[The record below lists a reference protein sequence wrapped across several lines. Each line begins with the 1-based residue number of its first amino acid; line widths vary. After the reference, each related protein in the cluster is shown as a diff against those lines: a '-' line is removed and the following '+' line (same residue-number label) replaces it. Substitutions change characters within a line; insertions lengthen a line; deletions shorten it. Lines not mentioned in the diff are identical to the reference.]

1 MLTVRWQCICG
12 RTVKLSCMKKI
23 PVTVISLVLLQGI
36 IYAQETKSAVAK
48 DAITTVA
55 SRDTTAPIPIS
66 SMILISQMD
75 QTKNYRWDNGQ
86 TATPTGRQAGDPSAV
101 YARVLGDSA
110 VVVYDW
116 REKIKSLQ
124 RSSAKK

>member
-1 MLTVRWQCICG
+1 
-12 RTVKLSCMKKI
+12 MKRI

-55 SRDTTAPIPIS
+55 SRDTIAPIPIS

-101 YARVLGDSA
+101 YARVVGDSA
-110 VVVYDW
+110 IVVYDW

-124 RSSAKK
+124 RLSAKK

>member
-1 MLTVRWQCICG
+1 
-12 RTVKLSCMKKI
+12 MKTI

-48 DAITTVA
+48 DTVTTVV
-55 SRDTTAPIPIS
+55 SKDTAAPIY
-66 SMILISQMD
+66 SMIPISQMD

-86 TATPTGRQAGDPSAV
+86 TATPSGRQAGDASAI
-101 YARVLGDSA
+101 YARVIGDSA
-110 VVVYDW
+110 IVVYDW
-116 REKIKSLQ
+116 KEKIKSLQ